1 MILDQCIDILPYRY
15 VLQIPS
21 RWSYV
26 THITNL
32 VLSRVE
38 EFTGLVQ
45 DRIASE
51 FSRLQY
57 LMSLNNQH
65 AMINS
70 LQPVSGGY
78 HNLQWLPW
86 LQ

>member
-1 MILDQCIDILPYRY
+1 MMYAIVRMLITHNGSLY
-15 VLQIPS
+15 PS
-21 RWSYV
+21 S
-26 THITNL
+26 
-32 VLSRVE
+32 VE

-57 LMSLNNQH
+57 LMSLSNRH

-70 LQPVSGGY
+70 LQPVSVGC
-78 HNLQWLPW
+78 HSLQWLP
-86 LQ
+86 